1 MLRHAAME
9 TEIHEKLVRITVRYQ
24 AGRIEPLEFRWG
36 VREFSVETVNAR
48 WTDRATRPYRY
59 FFTVTA
65 ASGELFLLL
74 HSEGEAIWYLE
85 SVSSA

>member
-1 MLRHAAME
+1 ME
-9 TEIHEKLVRITVRYQ
+9 TEIHEKLVRITVCYQ
-24 AGRIEPLEFRWG
+24 AGRIEPLGFRWG
-36 VREFSVETVNAR
+36 LREFSVETVNAR

-59 FFTVTA
+59 YFSVTA